1 MCICTYNPYIYMYVC
16 MGRQVFGNEP
26 VFSDQFYPQQGFWI
40 SFDYFSKDF
49 VVNLKIYADSVSI

>member
-1 MCICTYNPYIYMYVC
+1 MYIC
-16 MGRQVFGNEP
+16 MGRQVFGNEL